1 MRSCSITWQKEQ
13 AEQDA
18 VPRQADDYTTALE
31 ITPECAHRIAIVL
44 SLYVEVEH
52 GLAPILS
59 WTTGLT
65 LDQAQ
70 AALALQKQNAR
81 KVLFLKGV
89 CEQISPEWP
98 RDVIAGKLFAQAIQ
112 AGNRI
117 RNKYAHATY
126 VSGGTPD
133 AELLYVAV
141 FADTAIG
148 EEIATVE
155 ILDSEIHYMK
165 SLIVAMHNYIAARA
179 ENAPVNL
186 REIEDVVANAPQPFL
201 RPSGNSD

>member
-1 MRSCSITWQKEQ
+1 MPQH
-13 AEQDA
+13 
-18 VPRQADDYTTALE
+18 ADDYTTALE
-31 ITPECAHRIAIVL
+31 ITPECARRIATVL

-59 WTTGLT
+59 WATGLT

-89 CEQISPEWP
+89 CEQISPESP
-98 RDVIAGKLFAQAIQ
+98 RDVAAGKLFATAIQ

-117 RNKYAHATY
+117 RNKYAHATFT
-126 VSGGTPD
+126 SAGT
-133 AELLYVAV
+133 AETELLYVAV

-148 EEIATVE
+148 EEIATVAL
-155 ILDSEIHYMK
+155 LDTEIHYMK
-165 SLIVAMHNYIAARA
+165 SLIVAMSNYVEARA
-179 ENAPVNL
+179 ANAPGNL
-186 REIEDVVANAPQPFL
+186 REIEDVIANAPQPFL
-201 RPSGNSD
+201 RYSGNSD